1 MPDCTPLFNLKHWRP
16 PNLAMTSLA
25 GNLEG
30 HEVRIGDLLLNRDN
44 IKQTITELINDYRP
58 DVVGTSAMSFQFAT
72 ANRIATLVKSISKE
86 TVTVLGGYHPTLLYD
101 EICKTAD
108 SKPFDYIIRGEGESS
123 FAELLDALQGRRRL
137 DSIRGLSY
145 RNGDGFV
152 HNPPRP
158 PEDMEKLKLPDR
170 TKRIWPGNHYDG
182 RILDIIETSR
192 G

>member
-86 TVTVLGGYHPTLLYD
+86 TVTGTRTDQPPPPPKPKPTAKGIGAPIAAGAGAGFLVGGPAGALLGAGGGLLVGLVR
-101 EICKTAD
+101 
-108 SKPFDYIIRGEGESS
+108 KP
-123 FAELLDALQGRRRL
+123 
-137 DSIRGLSY
+137 
-145 RNGDGFV
+145 
-152 HNPPRP
+152 
-158 PEDMEKLKLPDR
+158 K
-170 TKRIWPGNHYDG
+170 
-182 RILDIIETSR
+182 
-192 G
+192 